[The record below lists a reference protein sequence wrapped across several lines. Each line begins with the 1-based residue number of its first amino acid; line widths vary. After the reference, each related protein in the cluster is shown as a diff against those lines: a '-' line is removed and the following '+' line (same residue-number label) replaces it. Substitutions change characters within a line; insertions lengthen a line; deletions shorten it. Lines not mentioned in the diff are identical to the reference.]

1 MKVLKPTH
9 NTVIVSVDSNARLA
23 IAPSEAIELRD
34 LLLREFPVP
43 LNEHERQRLA
53 EMNVELF
60 SRVEKILRRE
70 RIATAVLAGF
80 AANQVCDPMEPSLAE
95 LEAAEAEAAR
105 IYAAKPNVATAIVWA
120 DALIAALD
128 KEA

>member
-1 MKVLKPTH
+1 MAQFIIEGIGERDLYYETKSLENFLGTFC
-9 NTVIVSVDSNARLA
+9 DSDLV
-23 IAPSEAIELRD
+23 ELRD

-80 AANQVCDPMEPSLAE
+80 AANQVCDPM
-95 LEAAEAEAAR
+95 
-105 IYAAKPNVATAIVWA
+105 AKPNVATAIVWA

>member
-1 MKVLKPTH
+1 MRVRKTGYRD
-9 NTVIVSVDSNARLA
+9 TVIVNFDANSSQAMTQD
-23 IAPSEAIELRD
+23 EAITLRD

-43 LNEHERQRLA
+43 LDEHERQRLA

-80 AANQVCDPMEPSLAE
+80 AAHPDVFRGD
-95 LEAAEAEAAR
+95 
-105 IYAAKPNVATAIVWA
+105 KAIASAVEWA
-120 DALIAALD
+120 DGLIAALD
-128 KEA
+128 KDKPS

>member
-80 AANQVCDPMEPSLAE
+80 AARTPTPTCDPM
-95 LEAAEAEAAR
+95 
-105 IYAAKPNVATAIVWA
+105 AKPNVATAIVWA

>member
-23 IAPSEAIELRD
+23 MAPSEAIELRD

-80 AANQVCDPMEPSLAE
+80 AANQVCDPM
-95 LEAAEAEAAR
+95 
-105 IYAAKPNVATAIVWA
+105 AKPNVATAIVWA